1 MIRLRLVGTPEVVDL
16 ALARLRQS
24 FSQVTAGDAYQL
36 KSNPGLVRV
45 FAVCRF

>member
-1 MIRLRLVGTPEVVDL
+1 MIRLRLVGTPEEVDV

-24 FSQVTAGDAYQL
+24 FATVTAGDPYQL
-36 KSNPGLVRV
+36 QSNPRYVRV